1 MVSTIT
7 PALVELLAKTLNSLK
22 TNMYIIWYKYCM
34 GSCTNHIFE
43 TPSPFYFPF
52 TQVQPLIS
60 IVKKLGTPKPIKEKY
75 EQTYLFFEDTFDNW
89 LDNCERAGTIFIP
102 PGRLANDLDFVT

>member
-1 MVSTIT
+1 
-7 PALVELLAKTLNSLK
+7 
-22 TNMYIIWYKYCM
+22 M
-34 GSCTNHIFE
+34 GSCTNHIFG

-75 EQTYLFFEDTFDNW
+75 EQTYLFFEDTFDN
-89 LDNCERAGTIFIP
+89 
-102 PGRLANDLDFVT
+102 